1 MSRTRGL
8 TATAALALLPG
19 LLIGGC
25 RAGEETQRAA
35 AAPTLSQEA
44 PRPQQGTNWSTDAPP
59 AVTGAQGQLADDDT
73 QAREREL
80 AEREAAVAQRE
91 ADVAQREASVGT
103 RSTTPRTTAPRSTT
117 PRRSTP
123 SRATSHRNTAPAP
136 SAPRTE
142 TASRHDEPAPEPAPR
157 REPTRL
163 TVPAGTTLSAEVTNG
178 ASSATAQVGDNVTA
192 RVAENVYAGGEL
204 AIPAGSRLSGT
215 VTDVQGLRRVGGRAR
230 LAVRFDSVELP
241 NGNRAPIYADWSA
254 TGRNETGR
262 DAATI
267 GGSAAGGAV
276 LGRVLGGG
284 RHRDEHTAKG
294 AAVGAIIGTVIAAR
308 NQNGAQVALPEGAA
322 IDLTLA
328 DSVRVTT
335 SS

>member
-1 MSRTRGL
+1 MSRTKAL
-8 TATAALALLPG
+8 TATAALMLLPA
-19 LLIGGC
+19 LTLVGC
-25 RAGEETQRAA
+25 RAGEETPRAA

-44 PRPQQGTNWSTDAPP
+44 NRPPEGTNWTTDAPP
-59 AVTGAQGQLADDDT
+59 AVNGAAGVAPADDGT
-73 QAREREL
+73 AARERAL

-91 ADVAQREASVGT
+91 AEVAHREATASPAPRISAPRHTTTTT
-103 RSTTPRTTAPRSTT
+103 RHTTSRRTTAPA
-117 PRRSTP
+117 P
-123 SRATSHRNTAPAP
+123 APAP
-136 SAPRTE
+136 SRTE
-142 TASRHDEPAPEPAPR
+142 TAARHDEPAPAPEPVR
-157 REPTRL
+157 REPTRV
-163 TVPAGTTLSAEVTNG
+163 TVAAGTNIAAEVTNG
-178 ASSATAQVGDNVTA
+178 ASSATAQVGDGVSA
-192 RVAENVYAGGEL
+192 RVTENVYAGGEL
-204 AIPAGSRLSGT
+204 AIPAGSRLEGT

-241 NGNRAPIYADWSA
+241 NGTHAPVYATWTA

-328 DSVRVTT
+328 DSVRVTIDR
-335 SS
+335 

>member
-19 LLIGGC
+19 LLLGGC
-25 RAGEETQRAA
+25 RAGEETPRAA

-44 PRPQQGTNWSTDAPP
+44 PRPPQGTNWSTDAPP
-59 AVTGAQGQLADDDT
+59 AVTGAEGQLANDEA

-91 ADVAQREASVGT
+91 ADVARREATAST
-103 RSTTPRTTAPRSTT
+103 RSTTPARTTT
-117 PRRSTP
+117 RRSTP
-123 SRATSHRNTAPAP
+123 ARTTSRRTATAPAP

-142 TASRHDEPAPEPAPR
+142 TAARNDEPAPEPVR
-157 REPTRL
+157 RPEPTRV
-163 TVPAGTTLSAEVTNG
+163 TIPAGTTLTAEVTDG
-178 ASSATAQVGDNVTA
+178 ASSATAQVGDSVSA
-192 RVAENVYAGGEL
+192 RIAESVYAGGEL
-204 AIPAGSRLSGT
+204 AIPAGSRVTGT

-241 NGNRAPIYADWSA
+241 DGTRAPIYAAWSA

-276 LGRVLGGG
+276 LGRVLSRGH
-284 RHRDEHTAKG
+284 RRDERTAQG
-294 AAVGAIIGTVIAAR
+294 AAVGAVIGTVIAAR
-308 NQNGAQVALPEGAA
+308 NQRGGEVQLPAGTTV
-322 IDLTLA
+322 DLTLA